1 MRLADYDIDEIRG
14 FVPGRDPLQALPQ
27 PYDAWDRVAEQL
39 HLLTMT
45 GRTHAVL
52 ERMPMF
58 DACGLTDIEQQ
69 RRAFLLL
76 TAFANTWLV
85 GPKATLTIP
94 RCISVPLIA
103 LADKL
108 GRKPI
113 THHGTIVLSN
123 WRRLD
128 PAKPLSLDNIDTL
141 VSFRGSIDEK
151 WFFLSTVGAE
161 LAGAPA
167 LPKLLQAVDIAGRHD
182 HDALGRMLDEIAG
195 IIADTTVA
203 FMRVRE
209 SCDPYIFYTHVRPYL
224 ASWPAPGVTYEGT
237 GVGPVVY
244 SGGSAAQSALLQ
256 AIDAALGIT
265 HEHALTRDFLM
276 SMRDYMPPKHRAF
289 IEHLGAKS
297 LVRAVVLGANAPTD
311 LRAAYD
317 ACIGAM
323 DELRRKHFGLVTEYI
338 SRQMPPTAE
347 AVGTGG
353 TSFNDF
359 LRQSRIETIR
369 SKVGV

>member
-1 MRLADYDIDEIRG
+1 MRLADYDIDEVRG
-14 FVPGRDPLQALPQ
+14 FVPGRDPLQALP
-27 PYDAWDRVAEQL
+27 PPFDAWDRIAEQL

-45 GRTHAVL
+45 SRTHAVL
-52 ERMPMF
+52 AAMPEL
-58 DACGLTDIEQQ
+58 DASGLTGIEQQ

-85 GPKATLTIP
+85 GPNATLTIP
-94 RCISVPLIA
+94 RCISVPLIK
-103 LADKL
+103 LAKAL

-128 PAKPLSLDNIDTL
+128 LAKPLSLDNIDTL

-167 LPKLLQAVDIAGRHD
+167 LPKLVHAVDAAAKRDHAGLR
-182 HDALGRMLDEIAG
+182 AVLSEV
-195 IIADTTVA
+195 ADITAETTVA

-224 ASWPAPGVTYEGT
+224 ASWPAPGVVYEAT

-289 IEHLGAKS
+289 IEDLAAHS
-297 LVRAVVLGANAPTD
+297 RVRAVVLEPQAPAD

-323 DELRRKHFGLVTEYI
+323 DELRRKHFGLVSEYI
-338 SRQMPPTAE
+338 TKQMPPNAE

-359 LRQSRIETIR
+359 LRQSRLETAR
-369 SKVGV
+369 AKVGG

>member
-14 FVPGRDPLQALPQ
+14 FVPARDPLQALPQ
-27 PYDAWDRVAEQL
+27 PYDAWDRAAEQL

-52 ERMPMF
+52 GSLPVL
-58 DACGLTDIEQQ
+58 DARALTDIEQQ

-76 TAFANTWLV
+76 CAFANTWAV
-85 GPKATLTIP
+85 GPNATLNIP

-103 LADKL
+103 LANTL

-128 PAKPLSLDNIDTL
+128 ATKPLSLDNIDTL
-141 VSFRGSIDEK
+141 VTFRGSIDEK

-167 LPKLLQAVDIAGRHD
+167 LPRLVDALAAAKARELGALRHALADIA
-182 HDALGRMLDEIAG
+182 A

-209 SCDPYIFYTHVRPYL
+209 SCDPYIFFTYVRPYL
-224 ASWPAPGVTYEGT
+224 ASWPAPGVVYEGT

-289 IEHLGAKS
+289 IEDLAAQS
-297 LVRAVVLGANAPTD
+297 LVRTVVLERSASAD

-338 SRQMPPTAE
+338 SRQMPPNAE
-347 AVGTGG
+347 PVGTGG
-353 TSFNDF
+353 TSFNAF
-359 LRQSRIETIR
+359 LRQSRVETVR
-369 SKVGV
+369 AKVGG